1 MTTLLLLW
9 VFVLAAEK
17 TYLKCKH
24 QAVNVAVT
32 VDIQ

>member
-17 TYLKCKH
+17 DLKCEH

-32 VDIQ
+32 ADIQ